1 MTYQEILAKYTLGD
15 VRPPRKGDL
24 FLTRKNYDPKGDSY
38 DVLRANHSMKVV
50 YCRILIPRV
59 EAKSP

>member
-24 FLTRKNYDPKGDSY
+24 FLTRKNHDPKGDSY
-38 DVLRANHSMKVV
+38 DVLRATHNMSVV
-50 YCRILIPRV
+50 YCRIVTARV
-59 EAKSP
+59 EVTSP